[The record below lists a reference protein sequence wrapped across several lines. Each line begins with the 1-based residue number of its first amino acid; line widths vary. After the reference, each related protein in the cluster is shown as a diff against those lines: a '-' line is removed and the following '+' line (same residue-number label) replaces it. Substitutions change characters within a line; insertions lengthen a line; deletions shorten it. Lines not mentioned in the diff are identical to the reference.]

1 MLSYFQAAYMNDKTA
16 KKNTGKVKTVSC
28 KCSDHQGDL
37 VKDDLPVWIIGT
49 DVKHIRIA
57 VRDGIIH
64 LQLWQWQYRKET
76 TGSYADSFLAFLFS
90 GYKMHR

>member
-1 MLSYFQAAYMNDKTA
+1 MNDKTA

-37 VKDDLPVWIIGT
+37 VKDDLPVWHCR
-49 DVKHIRIA
+49 K
-57 VRDGIIH
+57 DGIIH

-76 TGSYADSFLAFLFS
+76 TGSYVDSFLAFLFS

>member
-49 DVKHIRIA
+49 DVKHIR
-57 VRDGIIH
+57 
-64 LQLWQWQYRKET
+64 
-76 TGSYADSFLAFLFS
+76 
-90 GYKMHR
+90 MP

>member
-37 VKDDLPVWIIGT
+37 VKDDLPVWIIVT

-57 VRDGIIH
+57 VRMG
-64 LQLWQWQYRKET
+64 
-76 TGSYADSFLAFLFS
+76 
-90 GYKMHR
+90 